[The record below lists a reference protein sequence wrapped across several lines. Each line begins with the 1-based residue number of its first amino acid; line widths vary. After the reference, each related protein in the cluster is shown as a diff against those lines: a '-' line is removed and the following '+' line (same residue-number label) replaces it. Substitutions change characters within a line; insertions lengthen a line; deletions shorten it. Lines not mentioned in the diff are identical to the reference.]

1 MKRWKDR
8 LNAGKCPVLIVV
20 SSVLCC
26 FILSASVSYAAAYFE
41 TDQDGHIVDLSTEV
55 MDTEE
60 ENWEEAGES
69 EESSESREESSGEFE
84 ELLES
89 REEFAGESEESSES
103 QEESVAESGS
113 GIGGSGGF
121 SVGGGEPESE
131 SVADQYFYDARSG
144 GVYKLDSA
152 GEWTYEPVGVSL
164 QDSVSTYAN
173 TAVSIPSDG
182 VVKYRIRFNG
192 TEYTAT
198 FAESDAQYIVVVDGL
213 LFNVGPGDKVVGRA
227 FESETWNPTRAN
239 SYYVNLNSIHNTNS
253 TSAMGNGD
261 NINSIQRYWW
271 NGSRVSSEITY
282 GDVEVVETLQS
293 HVDYGLVLLLVLVC
307 ISIVT
312 FIFARS
318 GSHD

>member
-8 LNAGKCPVLIVV
+8 LNAGKRPVLIVV

-41 TDQDGHIVDLSTEV
+41 TDQDGHVVDLSTEIA
-55 MDTEE
+55 EE
-60 ENWEEAGES
+60 SVWEESSGESEEFSESQEEFTGES
-69 EESSESREESSGEFE
+69 EESSES
-84 ELLES
+84 LEGS
-89 REEFAGESEESSES
+89 TGESEESSES
-103 QEESVAESGS
+103 LEESTGESEGGISGS
-113 GIGGSGGF
+113 GGLSA
-121 SVGGGEPESE
+121 GGGEPESE

-144 GVYKLDSA
+144 GVYILDDA
-152 GEWTYEPVGVSL
+152 GDWSYEPVGVSL

-198 FAESDAQYIVVVDGL
+198 FAESDAQYIAVVDGL

-227 FESETWNPTRAN
+227 FEGEAWNPTRAN

-253 TSAMGNGD
+253 ASAMGNGD
-261 NINSIQRYWW
+261 NINSVQRFWW
-271 NGSRVSSEITY
+271 NGTRVSSEITY
-282 GDVEVVETLQS
+282 GDIEVVETLQS

-307 ISIVT
+307 ISIIT